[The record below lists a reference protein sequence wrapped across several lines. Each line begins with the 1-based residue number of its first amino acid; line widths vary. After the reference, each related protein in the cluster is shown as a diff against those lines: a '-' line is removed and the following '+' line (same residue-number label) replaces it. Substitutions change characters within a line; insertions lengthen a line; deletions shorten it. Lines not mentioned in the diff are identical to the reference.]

1 LVSFNFYVSFALYQ
15 LTLQALRAELQIMMR
30 YSWILLLALFMVSC
44 HSGKKAASAKK
55 PGKNKSITKILK
67 SPDPEYKLRM
77 AEQFFVKKKYT
88 KAQQVYEDIMPYY
101 KTTMTFEDIY
111 YKYAY
116 CAYYLE
122 DYLNA
127 QNLFKTFLEI
137 FPNSKKAEEVDYM
150 KAYCFYMQSPKP
162 ELDQTST
169 IRAVGMMQIFI
180 NSHPGSSRIKEANQI
195 IDICRE
201 KLETKDRKSAQL
213 YFDMGQYRAAGVAF
227 AQVLDAYPESARAD
241 EYQLMIIRSYFR
253 YAELSVEEKKPERF
267 EQVITECNVFT
278 DRFPESKLKKDVD
291 DLMNQSQKNI
301 KSSTNEQIKTPA

>member
-1 LVSFNFYVSFALYQ
+1 
-15 LTLQALRAELQIMMR
+15 
-30 YSWILLLALFMVSC
+30 MVSC
-44 HSGKKAASAKK
+44 HSAKKAALAKK

-77 AEQFFVKKKYT
+77 AEQFFVKKKYS

-116 CAYYLE
+116 CAYYME

-127 QNLFKTFLEI
+127 ENLFKTFLEI

-150 KAYCFYMQSPKP
+150 KAYCFYRQSPKP

-180 NSHPGSSRIKEANQI
+180 NSHPGSPRIKEANEI
-195 IDICRE
+195 IDICRQ
-201 KLETKDRKSAQL
+201 KLETKDWKSAQL
-213 YFDMGQYRAAGVAF
+213 YFDMGQFRAAGVAF

-241 EYQLMIIRSYFR
+241 EYQLMIIKSYFR
-253 YAELSVEEKKPERF
+253 YAELSVEEKKKERF
-267 EQVITECNVFT
+267 EQVIEACDVFN
-278 DRFPESKLKKDVD
+278 DRFPDSKLKKEVD
-291 DLMNQSQKNI
+291 EFLNQSQKNI
-301 KSSTNEQIKTPA
+301 KSSTNEQIKTAA